1 MSKYL
6 FENDY
11 SADFIRWIKKVEE
24 KDIHLNRYS
33 YDRYGSNPNE
43 LELFQQEIIDNK
55 DSALA
60 YFFTLD
66 FSYKPYLMQKI
77 IIENEDS
84 KYAYMF
90 AKNIK
95 NADIEALQKIVV
107 RSEKIRYICK
117 FACFVRG
124 ADIKN
129 MERII
134 YESGKVKYA
143 HMFIKYVKKADVEKF
158 KPIILESKKPRYLFE
173 LAKHISNPE
182 EISKIEDLIID
193 ARSFTYMRLMAEKI
207 KGADIDKL
215 EQAILNTKNMDEA
228 VKFAKSV
235 KKSKMKRFFLVL

>member
-1 MSKYL
+1 MNKYL

-24 KDIHLNRYS
+24 KDIQLNRYGR
-33 YDRYGSNPNE
+33 DRYGYNPNE
-43 LELFQQEIIDNK
+43 LESFQQEIIDNK

-77 IIENEDS
+77 IIENEDP

-90 AKNIK
+90 AQNIK
-95 NADIEALQKIVV
+95 NADVNALQKIVV

-134 YESGKVKYA
+134 CESGKVKYA
-143 HMFIKYVKKADVEKF
+143 HMFIKHVKEADVEKF
-158 KPIILESKKPRYLFE
+158 KPIIIESKKPRYLFE

-182 EISKIEDLIID
+182 EITKIEDLIID

-207 KGADIDKL
+207 KGANIDKL
-215 EQAILNTKNMDEA
+215 EQAVLETKNIDEA

-235 KKSKMKRFFLVL
+235 KNSKMKRFFLVL